1 DAHPLA
7 SASIAQVHAATLHD
21 GAEVVIKVLRP
32 GITKRIKR
40 DVDLLRALGE
50 LAQRWHP
57 NADKIRPLD
66 VVAEVEKTLEN
77 ELDLQHEGANASLL
91 KRNFKHSPDLY
102 VPAVYWSHSND
113 NVLTLERVYG
123 VPADDIE
130 AIDKDRKSVV

>member
-1 DAHPLA
+1 LQDQVPPFPGEQAKTLIEDALDAPVERLFDRFDAHPLA

-32 GITKRIKR
+32 GTAKRIKR

-50 LAQRWHP
+50 LAQRGHP

-91 KRNFKHSPDLY
+91 KRNFK
-102 VPAVYWSHSND
+102 
-113 NVLTLERVYG
+113 
-123 VPADDIE
+123 
-130 AIDKDRKSVV
+130 